1 MEELRLSEMYTVVW
15 AEREV
20 VVEEPPPRR
29 KRAGFDAR
37 KDEKATG
44 TAQNLASHQL
54 IVVTHTGDWMRLGV
68 PEGKVDEG
76 DVGESATRGDRCEV
90 LEYRRLRTVAAEW

>member
-1 MEELRLSEMYTVVW
+1 MEELRLSEMYAVVW

-44 TAQNLASHQL
+44 TGQNLASHQL
-54 IVVTHTGDWMRLGV
+54 IVVTHTGDWFRLGV
-68 PEGKVDEG
+68 PEGKVDDG
-76 DVGESATRGDRCEV
+76 DVGDSARGDRCEV